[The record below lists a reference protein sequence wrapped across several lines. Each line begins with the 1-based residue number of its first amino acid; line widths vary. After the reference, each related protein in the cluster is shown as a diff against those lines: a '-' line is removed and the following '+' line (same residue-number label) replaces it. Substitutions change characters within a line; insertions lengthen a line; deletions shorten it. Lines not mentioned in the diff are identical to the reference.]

1 MNDNVAGQAPRHA
14 GVPGHLMPP
23 DTHDQPRAT
32 AEVLVAALDSLPDA
46 VTVVD
51 LELRVVYL
59 NRLAAEYLR
68 EAGIDPV
75 ALIGQR
81 LNDGLGKILPDDY
94 VHALHRAAR
103 ERRTVT
109 VERHALPLGRWIETR
124 VVPSEGVLTLYSRDL
139 TKRHE
144 AERRAAESN
153 ALLHAILTN
162 TSDAI
167 FVKDLD
173 GRYLTINAVGAAAL
187 HRAPD
192 EVIGHTD
199 ADFLGESASAELR
212 EVEAE
217 VMRTGRTNQREDMI
231 LVDGVR
237 RWFLSSRGIWRDAEG
252 VVGGIVGMAAN
263 ITERRRREQA
273 NSLLAEAGRVLA
285 ESLDYRTTLN
295 TVAHL
300 AVPALADWCSVLVR
314 TPDGAL
320 ETLAVAHADSD
331 REQAAREMAA
341 RYPNAPDTPTGA
353 SRVVSTGS
361 SEVYTDISDD
371 LLAAVA
377 RDAAHLALLRELGM
391 RSAMIVPMRAHGRTL
406 GAISLIAA
414 ESGRRFTER
423 DLPIAEELARR
434 SALAIENAELF
445 EAAAAANRVKSEFLA
460 SISHELRTPLNAIL
474 GYTQLLSDGITGPV
488 NDAQQ
493 HQLKRVRASAAH
505 LLGLIDEVLS
515 FSRLEA
521 GREQVAL
528 ADVDVADAL
537 EDAMTIVRPLAAAR
551 DLELVLLPV
560 PTVDGEPLRMV
571 TDVLKLRQILVNLL
585 NNSVKFTDRGS
596 ITLLTRLD
604 GDDVRFSVRDT
615 GIGIPEAHLE
625 RVFEPFWQVEQAA
638 SRRVGGTGLGL
649 SVTRRLAH
657 LLGGD
662 VTVQSTVG
670 EGSTFDVRLPRV
682 APRSG

>member
-1 MNDNVAGQAPRHA
+1 
-14 GVPGHLMPP
+14 MPP
-23 DTHDQPRAT
+23 DLHDQPHASAAT
-32 AEVLVAALDSLPDA
+32 LVAALDSLPDA

-51 LELRVVYL
+51 REFRVLYL
-59 NRLAAEYLR
+59 NALAAQYLR
-68 EAGIDPV
+68 DAGVDPAEV
-75 ALIGQR
+75 IGRR
-81 LNDGLGKILPDDY
+81 LDEGLGRILPDDY
-94 VHALHRAAR
+94 IRALHDAAS
-103 ERRTVT
+103 EGCTVT
-109 VERHALPLGRWIETR
+109 LERHAIPLGRWIETR
-124 VVPSEGVLTLYSRDL
+124 VVPSAGVLTLYSRDL
-139 TKRHE
+139 TRRHE

-153 ALLHAILTN
+153 ALLHAILTS
-162 TSDAI
+162 TSDAV

-173 GRYLTINAVGAAAL
+173 GRYLTINAVGAAVL
-187 HRAPD
+187 HRTPD
-192 EVIGHTD
+192 EVIGHANTE
-199 ADFLGESASAELR
+199 FLGDRLSAELR
-212 EVEAE
+212 EVEEE
-217 VMRTGRTNQREDMI
+217 VLRTGRTSQREDMI
-231 LVDGVR
+231 TVDGVR
-237 RWFLSSRGIWRDAEG
+237 RWFLSSRGIWRDAQG
-252 VVGGIVGMAAN
+252 VVGGIVGMATN

-320 ETLAVAHADSD
+320 ETLAVAHADGE
-331 REQAAREMAA
+331 RAQAAREMMA
-341 RYPNAPDTPTGA
+341 RYPNAPETPTGA

-361 SEVYTDISDD
+361 PEVYTDISDEM
-371 LLAAVA
+371 LATVA
-377 RDAAHLALLRELGM
+377 RDATHLAMLRDLGM

-414 ESGRRFTER
+414 ESGRHFTER

-493 HQLKRVRASAAH
+493 HQLKRVRASATH

-521 GREQVAL
+521 GREQASL
-528 ADVDVADAL
+528 ADVAVADAL
-537 EDAMTIVRPLAAAR
+537 EDAMTLVRPLAAAR
-551 DLELVLLPV
+551 DLTFELLPV
-560 PTVDGEPLRMV
+560 PTVDGAPLRMT

-585 NNSVKFTDRGS
+585 NNAVKFTDRGS
-596 ITLLTRLD
+596 VTLITRLE
-604 GDDVRFSVRDT
+604 GDDVIFSVRDT
-615 GIGIPEAHLE
+615 GIGIPAAHLE

-657 LLGGD
+657 LLGGE
-662 VTVQSTVG
+662 VTVQSAVG
-670 EGSTFDVRLPRV
+670 EGSRFDVRLPRAV
-682 APRSG
+682 PRAS

>member
-1 MNDNVAGQAPRHA
+1 VSQTVAGHVPRLVVLH
-14 GVPGHLMPP
+14 GHPMPP
-23 DTHDQPRAT
+23 DPQGQPQASAAT
-32 AEVLVAALDSLPDA
+32 LVAALDSLPDA

-51 LELRVVYL
+51 LEFRVLYL
-59 NRLAAEYLR
+59 NALAAEYLR
-68 EAGIDPV
+68 DGGVDPV
-75 ALIGQR
+75 ALIGRR
-81 LNDGLGKILPDDY
+81 LDDGLGKILPDDY
-94 VHALHRAAR
+94 IRALQDAAR
-103 ERRTVT
+103 EGCTVT
-109 VERHALPLGRWIETR
+109 LERHAIPLGRWIETR

-139 TKRHE
+139 TRRHE

-167 FVKDLD
+167 FVKDLE
-173 GRYLTINAVGAAAL
+173 GRYLTINAVGAAVL
-187 HRAPD
+187 HRTPD
-192 EVIGHTD
+192 EVLGHVN
-199 ADFLGESASAELR
+199 ADFLGDRLAAELR
-212 EVEAE
+212 EVEVE
-217 VMRTGRTNQREDMI
+217 VLRTGRTSQREEMI
-231 LVDGVR
+231 TVDGVR
-237 RWFLSSRGIWRDAEG
+237 RWFLTSRGIWRDAHG
-252 VVGGIVGMAAN
+252 VVGGIVGMATN

-314 TPDGAL
+314 TPDGTL
-320 ETLAVAHADSD
+320 ETLAVAHADSQ
-331 REQAAREMAA
+331 REQAAREMMA
-341 RYPNAPDTPTGA
+341 RYPNVPDTPTGA

-361 SEVYTDISDD
+361 SEVYTDISDAM
-371 LLAAVA
+371 LATVA
-377 RDAAHLALLRELGM
+377 RDATHLAMLHDLGM
-391 RSAMIVPMRAHGRTL
+391 RSAMIVPMRAHGRTM

-414 ESGRRFTER
+414 ESERRFTER

-488 NDAQQ
+488 NEAQQ
-493 HQLKRVRASAAH
+493 HQLKRVRASATH

-521 GREQVAL
+521 GREQVSL
-528 ADVDVADAL
+528 AEVEVAEAL
-537 EDAMTIVRPLAAAR
+537 EDAMTLVRPLAAAR
-551 DLELVLLPV
+551 DLTFELLRV
-560 PTVDGEPLRMV
+560 PDVGGEPLRMM

-585 NNSVKFTDRGS
+585 NNAVKFTDHGS
-596 ITLLTRLD
+596 ITLATRLD
-604 GDDVRFSVRDT
+604 GDDIIFSVRDT
-615 GIGIPEAHLE
+615 GIGIPAAHLE

-682 APRSG
+682 APRSN